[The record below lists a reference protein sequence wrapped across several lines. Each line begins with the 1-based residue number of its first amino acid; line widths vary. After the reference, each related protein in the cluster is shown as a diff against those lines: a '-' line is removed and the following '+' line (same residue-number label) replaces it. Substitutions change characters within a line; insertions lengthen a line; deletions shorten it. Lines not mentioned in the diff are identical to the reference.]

1 MIVSDKEFHIHL
13 NREDLQGA
21 RYAILPGDPGRV
33 EKIARHLDNPA
44 FLTSSREY
52 TSWLGKIAG
61 EPVVVMSHGIG
72 GPSTAIAVEEL
83 TALGVTTLLRV
94 GTCGGMQEYVLP
106 GDLINVSGAIR
117 QEGTSREYVR
127 VEYPAIADFAVTG
140 AIHDAA
146 EELGYRCHTG
156 VVHCKD
162 SFYGQHSPGKMPCAH
177 ELEEKWEEWIRA
189 GALASEM
196 ETAAL
201 FTVSSTRRVR
211 AGAVML
217 CIWNQMLA
225 GDYSKD
231 AVLDTESAITVAVE
245 AVRRLIVRERKG
257 KQQCS

>member
-1 MIVSDKEFHIHL
+1 MEVSHKEFHIHL
-13 NREDLQGA
+13 SREDLRGA
-21 RYAILPGDPGRV
+21 RYAIMPGDPGRV
-33 EKIARHLDNPA
+33 EKIANHLEEPLHLATN
-44 FLTSSREY
+44 REY
-52 TSWLGKIAG
+52 TSWLGKLSG

-83 TALGVTTLLRV
+83 TALGVTTFLRV
-94 GTCGGMQEYVLP
+94 GTCGGMQQNVLP

-127 VEYPAIADFAVTG
+127 VEYPAIADFAVTA

-146 EELGYRCHTG
+146 EALGFRCHTG

-162 SFYGQHSPGKMPCAH
+162 SFYGQHSPGKMPCVRL
-177 ELEEKWEEWIRA
+177 LEEKWEEWIRA

-217 CIWNQMLA
+217 CIWNQMLES
-225 GDYSKD
+225 DYSKD

-245 AVRRLIVRERKG
+245 AVRHLIACDWKG
-257 KQQCS
+257 E